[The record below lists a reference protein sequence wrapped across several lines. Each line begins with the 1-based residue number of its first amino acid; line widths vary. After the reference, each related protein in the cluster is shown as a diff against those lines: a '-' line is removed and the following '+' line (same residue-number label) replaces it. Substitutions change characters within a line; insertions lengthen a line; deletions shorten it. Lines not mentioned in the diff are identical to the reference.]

1 MPEVSVI
8 IPVYNTARYLSECLE
23 SVYTQTLHD
32 IEIICIND
40 GSMDH
45 SLQILKDF
53 QHKDARIKIIDQKNA
68 GVSAARNAGL
78 KVATGKY
85 VAFVDSDDTLKASYL
100 EVLYEAAQ
108 RYRTDLVI
116 AQPTEHHVLK
126 SKQLYLENQIKSNV
140 LPIFFSHDSLNAVWN
155 RLYLNAII
163 KDSNLR
169 FPVGKT
175 HAEDAEFN
183 IEFLMHVRRLYVL
196 DYSGYHYR
204 ETPDSAT
211 RNPARHPYLQNAV
224 DIFFRDW
231 TPIVGNLIS
240 AEQMHELKK
249 ERLIHNIISQV
260 YIYGNAGT
268 GMSIRTRWKKLREI
282 VSHPVIIQVFREDN
296 AHFTAG
302 FSTYKKQIYLGI
314 LRRSVITLYLLTQYS
329 YYRSR

>member
-1 MPEVSVI
+1 MPEISII
-8 IPVYNTARYLSECLE
+8 IPVYNTAPYLAECLE
-23 SVYTQTLHD
+23 SVCSQTLSD

-40 GSMDH
+40 GSTDN

-53 QHKDARIKIIDQKNA
+53 ETKDPRITIVDQKNA
-68 GVSAARNAGL
+68 GVSAARNGGL

-85 VAFVDSDDTLKASYL
+85 VGFVDSDDTLKATYL

-116 AQPTEHHVLK
+116 AQPTEHHVFK
-126 SKQLYLENQIKSNV
+126 SKQLYIENQIKSNF

-163 KDSNLR
+163 KENNLR

-183 IEFLMHVRRLYVL
+183 IRYLIHTQRLFVL

-204 ETPDSAT
+204 ETPNSAT

-224 DIFFRDW
+224 DLFLRDW
-231 TPIVGNLIS
+231 TPIIGNLIS

-260 YIYGNAGT
+260 YIYGNPGN
-268 GMSIRTRWKKLREI
+268 GMRFRTRWMKLRAI
-282 VSHPVIIQVFREDN
+282 VAHPVITKVFSEDN
-296 AHFTAG
+296 AHITAG

-329 YYRSR
+329 YYRGQ

>member
-40 GSMDH
+40 GSTDH
-45 SLQILKDF
+45 SLQIIKDF
-53 QHKDARIKIIDQKNA
+53 QHKDARIKIIDQENA

-85 VAFVDSDDTLKASYL
+85 VAFVDSDDTLKAAYL

-126 SKQLYLENQIKSNV
+126 PNQLYLENQIKSNV

-155 RLYLNAII
+155 RLYLKSTVN
-163 KDSNLR
+163 DHQVE
-169 FPVGKT
+169 FQFGKT

-183 IEFLMHVRRLYVL
+183 IRYLVHTQRLYVL

-211 RNPARHPYLQNAV
+211 RNPACHPYLQNAV
-224 DIFFRDW
+224 DLFLRDW
-231 TPIVGNLIS
+231 TPIIGNLIS
-240 AEQMHELKK
+240 AEQMHMLKK

-260 YIYGNAGT
+260 YIYGNPGN
-268 GMSIRTRWKKLREI
+268 GMRFRTRWKKLREI

-296 AHFTAG
+296 ARFTAG

-329 YYRSR
+329 YYRGK